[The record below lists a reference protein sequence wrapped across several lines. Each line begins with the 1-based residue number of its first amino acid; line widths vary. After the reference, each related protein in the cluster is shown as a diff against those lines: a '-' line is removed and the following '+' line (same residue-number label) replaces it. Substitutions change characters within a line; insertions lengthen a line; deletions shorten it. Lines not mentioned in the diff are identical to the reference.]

1 MSLIFLQLEVVQ
13 AAGARAAVHGGE
25 VQRAR
30 RKSKSPLIQ
39 AVVVTEPGL
48 DTQEYSFEEPMPL
61 AADSV
66 EVEVLA
72 CTLGHTD
79 TQQLRGDWGT
89 CLMPLVPGR
98 EAVGVV
104 VAVGRKVKSVQLGQ
118 RVGVLLG
125 SGMDSENDE
134 EGADRGALDFMTI
147 GAAAERLRV
156 PAAWA
161 FPLPVSIPSPHACG
175 LLSCGGPIWSQ
186 LTRRKLPRGAK
197 VAIVGGGTAGFVAA
211 HIASGLGFETFTMN
225 AARLDADRG
234 VDVDE
239 KKLPAGVEDALDAE
253 NPEHL
258 RLHGGSIDALL
269 CVTACDE
276 LDLTP
281 LLPFLRRQRPLHIRM
296 GRRLRVDQFPP
307 FFPAP
312 APHLTCDCP
321 RVACSS
327 LASMRLIC
335 TDTVLCGRGAQAR
348 RLRLVRE
355 RGGAL
360 HRALAAAATG
370 TPGFTSARRAA
381 QRQGGPCSPQLQRT
395 GAHSCSRSAHSH
407 SSASPLCMSV
417 RVDIRAS
424 VSYRS
429 SLRAYRCSKLVLHS
443 AKVWPLF
450 NLLCKSRVR
459 RSTGFGCSTRR
470 RTSSP
475 RPTRRARCAPSRRSP
490 SRAPCSCAPPSR
502 SGGSRR
508 ARRRASSARRQA
520 APPPSRPCSA
530 SSQRCGGDRY
540 MSLALTC
547 EMRFACQT
555 STRFI
560 AQFMPYSHVI
570 SYSSQQ
576 TICSNLRTYSV
587 SLTLFSQCSKEG
599 YVSSPAVTSRVGGR
613 CVFRSAVR
621 FSSWP
626 SRCRSFARAHSLM
639 STHSCALLS
648 AQVADESK
656 RAAYAMREGLAQQTT
671 KLVEQACLLR

>member
-1 MSLIFLQLEVVQ
+1 MAKSHAPPCAFCALHRTWLLGLMSLIFLQLEVVQ

-281 LLPFLRRQRPLHIRM
+281 LLPFLRRGGSVLFANAVARSIVLSPRLLQERRVSLLPAEPLS
-296 GRRLRVDQFPP
+296 GKEV
-307 FFPAP
+307 
-312 APHLTCDCP
+312 
-321 RVACSS
+321 
-327 LASMRLIC
+327 LALLSFS
-335 TDTVLCGRGAQAR
+335 AQH
-348 RLRLVRE
+348 RLRLQHQE
-355 RGGAL
+355 TNELSAANAASAL
-360 HRALAAAATG
+360 RAI
-370 TPGFTSARRAA
+370 AA
-381 QRQGGPCSPQLQRT
+381 QPESRAVLM
-395 GAHSCSRSAHSH
+395 RSAQQKRWLK
-407 SSASPLCMSV
+407 ASKEA
-417 RVDIRAS
+417 R
-424 VSYRS
+424 
-429 SLRAYRCSKLVLHS
+429 KL
-443 AKVWPLF
+443 
-450 NLLCKSRVR
+450 
-459 RSTGFGCSTRR
+459 G
-470 RTSSP
+470 
-475 RPTRRARCAPSRRSP
+475 
-490 SRAPCSCAPPSR
+490 
-502 SGGSRR
+502 
-508 ARRRASSARRQA
+508 A
-520 APPPSRPCSA
+520 APGSA
-530 SSQRCGGDRY
+530 TSISSMLG
-540 MSLALTC
+540 
-547 EMRFACQT
+547 
-555 STRFI
+555 I
-560 AQFMPYSHVI
+560 
-570 SYSSQQ
+570 
-576 TICSNLRTYSV
+576 
-587 SLTLFSQCSKEG
+587 FSK
-599 YVSSPAVTSRVGGR
+599 
-613 CVFRSAVR
+613 
-621 FSSWP
+621 
-626 SRCRSFARAHSLM
+626 
-639 STHSCALLS
+639 
-648 AQVADESK
+648 VADESK

-671 KLVEQACLLR
+671 KLVEQVEREQQESAAAKHGKLELPTLTAAEAVEEVKVDSEEEDDETEVGDDDDDDDVRDDDDDEEEEEDGEADDLDEDDDGEDDEGDDEDGDEDDEDDDDDVGDEDDEEEDGEDEKEDEEDIDDEDDGK